1 MDIKTTMLIS
11 GLKVLPKN
19 QISWIFGKLAST
31 KLPPMVNEFV
41 INKFASLYHIDLSEA
56 QYSVDYYESLNDFF
70 TRKLKKEARPI
81 VESKNK
87 LASPADSKISQFGK
101 IEKNKLIQIKG
112 KEYTIESFL
121 KDKEYAKKFYNGY
134 YVTMY
139 LSPQD
144 YHRVHTPLDVEVDGY
159 KYIKG
164 KLFPVNAISVENI
177 NELFSINER
186 VVFKLKNEQIN
197 EFALV
202 MVGATNVGSISLSF
216 DDLKTNKLIQKDID
230 KTYNKKPHLKKGEE
244 LGIFHMGSTVIMLF
258 QKDSIKFEKLFINKK
273 MKMGEE
279 IATII

>member
-1 MDIKTTMLIS
+1 
-11 GLKVLPKN
+11 
-19 QISWIFGKLAST
+19 
-31 KLPPMVNEFV
+31 
-41 INKFASLYHIDLSEA
+41 
-56 QYSVDYYESLNDFF
+56 
-70 TRKLKKEARPI
+70 
-81 VESKNK
+81 
-87 LASPADSKISQFGK
+87 
-101 IEKNKLIQIKG
+101 
-112 KEYTIESFL
+112 
-121 KDKEYAKKFYNGY
+121 
-134 YVTMY
+134 MY

-186 VVFKLKNEQIN
+186 VLFKLKNEQIN

-258 QKDSIKFEKLFINKK
+258 QKDSIKFEKLFISKK

-279 IATII
+279 VATII